1 MYVGRD
7 FDTVQDNSAQVFGFD
22 LAPTLTSGETVNAAT
37 TGVILE
43 NGVDDSPTAHLVQG
57 SQLSGTQ
64 ITQMLRW
71 GDPLGELTGNTYA
84 FFAQART
91 STGQIIIPWAR
102 ITVDRSYGRA
112 TFPGSGVVTGSQ
124 VSVIRTPSPAFVL
137 PTDGGYAWRDFP
149 EIDQGEQRF
158 FGFEFSPLLSPGEI
172 LVSGDAA
179 LTVIDGKDPAVDLNP
194 MAYFIGTPQFSGSA
208 AQQLISIPPIT
219 PISRPPM
226 VPDLRGVVYALSLY
240 VKTSFGQNI
249 GTWSRLRVRAFYG

>member
-22 LAPTLTSGETVNAAT
+22 LAPTLTLGETLNAAT
-37 TGVILE
+37 AGLILE
-43 NGVDDSPTAHLVQG
+43 NGVDDDPAAHLVQG
-57 SQLSGTQ
+57 SQLAGTQ

-71 GDPLGELTGNTYA
+71 GDPLGTLTGNTYA

-102 ITVDRSYGRA
+102 ITVDRSYGLP
-112 TFPGSGVVTGSQ
+112 TFPGSGVIKGSQ
-124 VSVIRTPSPAFVL
+124 VLVIRTPAPLFIL
-137 PTDGGYAWRDFP
+137 PTDGGHALRDFP

-158 FGFEFSPLLSPGEI
+158 LGFEFSPLLSPGET
-172 LVSGDAA
+172 LVSGAAA
-179 LTVIDGKDPAVDLNP
+179 LTVIAGKDPTIDLDP
-194 MAYFIGTPQFSGSA
+194 MAYFIGTPQFPGSSG
-208 AQQLISIPPIT
+208 QQLISIPPIT

-226 VPDLRGVVYALSLY
+226 IPDLRGVVYALSLY

-249 GTWSRLRVRAFYG
+249 GTWSRLRVRSFYA